1 MPEISFDN
9 TFDKVAALYYEEFT
23 NHGLSY
29 NNSSPFGA
37 MVVVQR
43 AATPTDATYPRESI
57 ASAADLSQQWAS
69 IIQIATEV
77 QSEGYEYRPL
87 SQNSNTFAG
96 VALQNAGLP
105 LPTRFPDNSTDFL
118 PTPGVNREL
127 KNPLTGPSGPEPYDP
142 NLGAYDFWD
151 LNYEKFFQAI
161 DKDLPKDAAF
171 KKKIIS
177 PLVIDLDG
185 AGVELISLEDSAA
198 FFDLNLDGFAEMTGW
213 VSADDALLALD
224 VDGDGIIDNSSELF
238 GDQTGHANGFL
249 ALAAHDGNGDG
260 VIDAND
266 AVFADLIAWRDL
278 NGDGFSA
285 ESEMVSPTDVGI
297 TSIDL
302 AYVDVNETNAGA
314 ARQIRTNLS

>member
-1 MPEISFDN
+1 MIGDSTVISGGF
-9 TFDKVAALYYEEFT
+9 VIE
-23 NHGLSY
+23 GSLSV
-29 NNSSPFGA
+29 PGDVTHA
-37 MVVVQR
+37 
-43 AATPTDATYPRESI
+43 ELL
-57 ASAADLSQQWAS
+57 ADLY
-69 IIQIATEV
+69 ENGV
-77 QSEGYEYRPL
+77 PEGSFRIVGIGPDFGVMIGHGQAVDL
-87 SQNSNTFAG
+87 GGWVADISDSFA
-96 VALQNAGLP
+96 
-105 LPTRFPDNSTDFL
+105 
-118 PTPGVNREL
+118 
-127 KNPLTGPSGPEPYDP
+127 
-142 NLGAYDFWD
+142 
-151 LNYEKFFQAI
+151 FFQR
-161 DKDLPKDAAF
+161 
-171 KKKIIS
+171 IIS

-185 AGVELISLEDSAA
+185 DGVKLISHEDSTA

-224 VDGDGIIDNSSELF
+224 VDGDGIIDNNSELF